1 MRHLETL
8 VPEHAVP
15 LICRKGCAMAWRRLF
30 IRASHNEAGAS
41 GKPLPYTEKI
51 WFPYHIYTFEMNSRK
66 GPGQLEASVE
76 SWSGAFAIFQLSEYL
91 IDGEP
96 EEGESFA
103 PRLSL
108 EECEPL
114 ARDNLIH
121 TIMRQRSRLGG
132 KPVPG
137 DIVARETILY
147 PLWIYYFARKRGIL
161 DLKIVDG
168 LTGRPNGH
176 RTRTGVLDAFL
187 AKERGGDPGLP
198 EANG

>member
-15 LICRKGCAMAWRRLF
+15 LICGKGCAMAWRRLF
-30 IRASHNEAGAS
+30 VPAPRDKADGAGKA
-41 GKPLPYTEKI
+41 LPYTEKI

-76 SWSGAFAIFQLSEYL
+76 SWSGAFAIFQLSEHL
-91 IDGEP
+91 LEGEP
-96 EEGESFA
+96 ESGERFE
-103 PRLSL
+103 PRLSI

-137 DIVARETILY
+137 DIVGRETILY
-147 PLWIYYFARKRGIL
+147 PLWIYYFARKRDII
-161 DLKIVDG
+161 DIKVVDG
-168 LTGRPNGH
+168 VTGRPNGH
-176 RTRTGVLDAFL
+176 RTRAGVLDAFL
-187 AKERGGDPGLP
+187 AKRGGGDGP
-198 EANG
+198 EIEDRE